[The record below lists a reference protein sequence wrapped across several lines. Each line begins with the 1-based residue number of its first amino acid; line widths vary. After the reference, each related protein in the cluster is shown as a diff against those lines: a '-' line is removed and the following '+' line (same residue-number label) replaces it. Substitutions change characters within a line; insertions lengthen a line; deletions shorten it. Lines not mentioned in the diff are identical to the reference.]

1 MTPRQY
7 RILGYDDGLN
17 GRESQYQKVY
27 EYMASFREGRRRL
40 ISNTINKIR
49 KKYLWARQVQEEE

>member
-17 GRESQYQKVY
+17 GKESQHPKVY

-40 ISNTINKIR
+40 ISKTIAKIR
-49 KKYLWARQVQEEE
+49 KQHLYARQVEEEE